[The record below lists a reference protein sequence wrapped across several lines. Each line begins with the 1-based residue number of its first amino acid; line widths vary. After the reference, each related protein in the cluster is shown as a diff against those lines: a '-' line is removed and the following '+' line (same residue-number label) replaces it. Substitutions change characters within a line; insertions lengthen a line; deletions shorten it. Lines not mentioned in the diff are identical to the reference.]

1 MREKELQDPDRMP
14 LLNPLQIAEDE
25 LEFWIKEYD
34 DLDMIVEKRE
44 VLDLENRY
52 EAKNTRMLIDVNT
65 GEDDIVQEN
74 GDVVGAEKKKLRQ
87 KINHVQETIDILK
100 QRKIEM
106 NRKNEFLNAPKQAEA
121 LKEAQRKKQNQSKE
135 SNKKKQEVKAVGQ
148 ELTFP

>member
-1 MREKELQDPDRMP
+1 ML

-34 DLDMIVEKRE
+34 DLDMMVEKRE

-74 GDVVGAEKKKLRQ
+74 GDVV
-87 KINHVQETIDILK
+87 
-100 QRKIEM
+100 
-106 NRKNEFLNAPKQAEA
+106 
-121 LKEAQRKKQNQSKE
+121 
-135 SNKKKQEVKAVGQ
+135 
-148 ELTFP
+148 

>member
-1 MREKELQDPDRMP
+1 MREKELQDPDRMQ

-74 GDVVGAEKKKLRQ
+74 GDVVGAEKKKLRR
-87 KINHVQETIDILK
+87 KIDHVQETIDILK
-100 QRKIEM
+100 KRKIEM

-121 LKEAQRKKQNQSKE
+121 Q
-135 SNKKKQEVKAVGQ
+135 KKKQDQNKD
-148 ELTFP
+148 

>member
-1 MREKELQDPDRMP
+1 MREKELQDPDRML

-74 GDVVGAEKKKLRQ
+74 GDVVGAEKKKLRR
-87 KINHVQETIDILK
+87 KIDHVQETIDILK

-121 LKEAQRKKQNQSKE
+121 QKKKQDQNKDT
-135 SNKKKQEVKAVGQ
+135 NKKKQEVKAVGQ

>member
-1 MREKELQDPDRMP
+1 MREKELQDPDRML
-14 LLNPLQIAEDE
+14 LLNPLQIADDE

-74 GDVVGAEKKKLRQ
+74 GDVVGAEKKKLRR
-87 KINHVQETIDILK
+87 KIDHVQETIDILK
-100 QRKIEM
+100 KRKIEM
-106 NRKNEFLNAPKQAEA
+106 KRKNEFLNAPKQAEA
-121 LKEAQRKKQNQSKE
+121 Q
-135 SNKKKQEVKAVGQ
+135 KKKQDQNKD
-148 ELTFP
+148 

>member
-1 MREKELQDPDRMP
+1 ML

-74 GDVVGAEKKKLRQ
+74 GDVVGAEKKKLRR
-87 KINHVQETIDILK
+87 KIDHVQETIDILK
-100 QRKIEM
+100 KRKIY
-106 NRKNEFLNAPKQAEA
+106 
-121 LKEAQRKKQNQSKE
+121 
-135 SNKKKQEVKAVGQ
+135 
-148 ELTFP
+148 

>member
-1 MREKELQDPDRMP
+1 MREKELQDPDRML

-34 DLDMIVEKRE
+34 DLDMMVEKRE

-74 GDVVGAEKKKLRQ
+74 GDVV
-87 KINHVQETIDILK
+87 
-100 QRKIEM
+100 
-106 NRKNEFLNAPKQAEA
+106 
-121 LKEAQRKKQNQSKE
+121 
-135 SNKKKQEVKAVGQ
+135 
-148 ELTFP
+148 

>member
-1 MREKELQDPDRMP
+1 MREKELQDPDRML
-14 LLNPLQIAEDE
+14 LLNPLQIADDE

-74 GDVVGAEKKKLRQ
+74 GDVVGAEKKKLRR
-87 KINHVQETIDILK
+87 KIDHVQETIDILK
-100 QRKIEM
+100 KRKMEM
-106 NRKNEFLNAPKQAEA
+106 KRKNEFLNAPKQAEA
-121 LKEAQRKKQNQSKE
+121 Q
-135 SNKKKQEVKAVGQ
+135 KKKQDQNKD
-148 ELTFP
+148 

>member
-1 MREKELQDPDRMP
+1 MREKELQDPDRML

-74 GDVVGAEKKKLRQ
+74 GDVVGAEKKKLRR
-87 KINHVQETIDILK
+87 KIDHVQETIDILK
-100 QRKIEM
+100 KRKIEM

-121 LKEAQRKKQNQSKE
+121 Q
-135 SNKKKQEVKAVGQ
+135 KKKQDQNKD
-148 ELTFP
+148 

>member
-1 MREKELQDPDRMP
+1 MREKELQDPDRML

-74 GDVVGAEKKKLRQ
+74 GDVVGAEKKKLRR
-87 KINHVQETIDILK
+87 KIDHVQETIDILK

-121 LKEAQRKKQNQSKE
+121 QKKKQDQNKDT
-135 SNKKKQEVKAVGQ
+135 NKKK
-148 ELTFP
+148 

>member
-1 MREKELQDPDRMP
+1 MREKELQDPDRMQ

-74 GDVVGAEKKKLRQ
+74 GDVVGAEKKKLRR
-87 KINHVQETIDILK
+87 KIDHVQETIDILK
-100 QRKIEM
+100 NRKIEM
-106 NRKNEFLNAPKQAEA
+106 KRKNEFLNAPKQAEA
-121 LKEAQRKKQNQSKE
+121 Q
-135 SNKKKQEVKAVGQ
+135 KKKQDQNKD
-148 ELTFP
+148 

>member
-1 MREKELQDPDRMP
+1 MREKELQDPDRML
-14 LLNPLQIAEDE
+14 LLNPLQIADDE

-74 GDVVGAEKKKLRQ
+74 GDVVGAEKKKLRR
-87 KINHVQETIDILK
+87 KIDHVQETIDILK
-100 QRKIEM
+100 KRKIEM
-106 NRKNEFLNAPKQAEA
+106 KRKNEFLNAPKQAEA
-121 LKEAQRKKQNQSKE
+121 QKKKQDQNKDT
-135 SNKKKQEVKAVGQ
+135 NKKK
-148 ELTFP
+148 